1 MSPEAAERLQELIE
15 ERDSKKKRVDG
26 ALRDEMQ
33 ASYGAM
39 AIAAGLAALVVWGAV
54 SDAIPWIVAVPFL
67 LFIAGLAAV
76 LIKWIRTSGLTSV
89 TNAVAFFSTSN
100 LGEERYVDDPIEEL
114 RERLAE
120 CERRIVVLRQLQV
133 PS

>member
-100 LGEERYVDDPIEEL
+100 IGEERYVDDPIEEL